1 LIVLLR
7 CPALKGGIPGKQR
20 KTTRVAGGRPETL
33 QKSPIPPHQESDL
46 SASAA
51 APNVIIT
58 LPDGKTLTFARGITG
73 QEIAASIGPGLAKAA
88 LILEVNGKEWDL
100 FRPIEEDA
108 SIRIIT
114 KKDAKALELI
124 RHDAAHLLAMA
135 VQELFPGTQV
145 TIGPAIDDGFYYD
158 FARAEPFT
166 PEDLPLIEAK
176 MREIVKQARPTRRE
190 VWPRDKAI
198 AHFREL
204 GEHYKA
210 ELIEGIPANDDVSIY
225 YHGDWHDLCRGPHFC
240 TTAEIGDAFKLTK
253 IAGAYWRGDA
263 KNAQLQRIYGTAWR
277 DQKELDAYL
286 ERMAEAEKRDHRK
299 LGRELELF
307 TFSPDVGA
315 GLPLWMPN
323 GMVIRQELEFLAL
336 NEERKDGYRRVATPH
351 IAKEA
356 LYYRSRHL
364 PYYGEGMYAPLD
376 IDGENYRLRPMNC
389 PHHHLIYGAT
399 RHSYREL
406 PLRIAEYGQDY
417 RYEAS
422 GGLSGLM
429 RVRGFCMND
438 AHIYCRYDQAK
449 DEFIRV
455 MKLHARYYDL
465 FNIKEYYM
473 RLSLP
478 DLDKLDKY
486 VDEPGKWL
494 DALKVIRQ
502 AMDESGLHYVEGKGE
517 AAFYGPKIDFMI
529 KSAIGTEYTIST
541 NQLDFLATETFDLK
555 YIGEDGA
562 DHPVYVIHRAPLGTH
577 ERFTAFLIEHY
588 AGAFPTW
595 LAPVQ
600 ARVIPISD
608 KAADYAQKVL
618 DALFQTPV
626 VNGTAGLRVD
636 IDTSNERMQKK
647 IRDAQLKKIP
657 YMLVVGEREAA
668 EGTVAVRLRSGKD
681 LGAMPLETFIARIKS
696 EAESRVDVAE

>member
-1 LIVLLR
+1 VS
-7 CPALKGGIPGKQR
+7 AQ
-20 KTTRVAGGRPETL
+20 
-33 QKSPIPPHQESDL
+33 S
-46 SASAA
+46 SASE
-51 APNVIIT
+51 NVKIT
-58 LPDGKTLTFARGITG
+58 LPDGKALTFPRGVTG
-73 QEIAASIGPGLAKAA
+73 AQIAASIGPGLAKAA
-88 LILEVNGKEWDL
+88 LAVEADGQILDI
-100 FRPIEEDA
+100 FRPLEKDVQLK
-108 SIRIIT
+108 IIT
-114 KKDAKALELI
+114 RKDPEALELI
-124 RHDAAHLLAMA
+124 RHDAAHVLAMA
-135 VQELFPGTQV
+135 VQALYPGTQV
-145 TIGPAIDDGFYYD
+145 TIGPAIEDGFYYD
-158 FARAEPFT
+158 FARNEPFT
-166 PEDLPLIEAK
+166 PEDLPKIEAK
-176 MREIVKQARPTRRE
+176 MHEIVKAGLPTRRE
-190 VWPRDKAI
+190 VWPREQAI
-198 AHFREL
+198 EHFKGI
-204 GEHYKA
+204 GEQYKA
-210 ELIEGIPANDDVSIY
+210 ELIEAIPEGEDVSIY
-225 YHGDWHDLCRGPHFC
+225 FHGEWHDLCRGPHFQ
-240 TTAEIGDAFKLTK
+240 TTAPIGDAFKLTK

-277 DQKELDAYL
+277 DKKELDEYL
-286 ERMAEAEKRDHRK
+286 HRLEEAEKRDHRK
-299 LGRELELF
+299 LGKELELF

-336 NEERKDGYRRVATPH
+336 QEERKDGYVRVATPH

-364 PYYGEGMYAPLD
+364 PYYNEGMYAPFD
-376 IDGENYRLRPMNC
+376 VDGENYYLRPMNC

-406 PLRIAEYGQDY
+406 PVRIAEYAQDY

-455 MKLHARYYDL
+455 MRLHARYYDL
-465 FNIKEYYM
+465 MGIKEYYM

-478 DLDKLDKY
+478 DMNKLDKY
-486 VDEPGKWL
+486 VDEPEKWVA
-494 DALKVIRQ
+494 ALKIIRE
-502 AMDESGLHYVEGKGE
+502 AMEESGYPYVEGKGE

-541 NQLDFLATETFDLK
+541 NQLDFLATQTFDLS
-555 YIGEDGA
+555 YIGEDGG

-588 AGAFPTW
+588 AGAFPVW

-600 ARVIPISD
+600 ARVIPITEKVSD
-608 KAADYAQKVL
+608 F
-618 DALFQTPV
+618 ALQVKDRLFREPV
-626 VNGTAGLRVD
+626 VNGTGGLRVD
-636 IDTSNERMQKK
+636 IDLASERMQKK

-668 EGTVAVRLRSGKD
+668 EGKVAVRLRSGKD
-681 LGAMPLETFIARIKS
+681 LGAMPLETFVARIKA
-696 EAESRVDVAE
+696 EAESRQDVAD

>member
-1 LIVLLR
+1 M
-7 CPALKGGIPGKQR
+7 
-20 KTTRVAGGRPETL
+20 
-33 QKSPIPPHQESDL
+33 
-46 SASAA
+46 SAA
-51 APNVIIT
+51 PDQVTMT
-58 LPDGKTLTFARGITG
+58 LPDGKAMTFARGVTG
-73 QEIAASIGPGLAKAA
+73 AEIAAAIGPGLAKAA
-88 LILEVNGKEWDL
+88 LIIMVDGKEWDL
-100 FRPIEEDA
+100 FRPIEQDA
-108 SIRIIT
+108 KIRIIT
-114 KKDAKALELI
+114 KKDPEALELI
-124 RHDAAHLLAMA
+124 RHDMAHVLAMA
-135 VQELFPGTQV
+135 VQALYPGTQV
-145 TIGPAIDDGFYYD
+145 TIGPAIEDGFYYD
-158 FARAEPFT
+158 FAREEPFT
-166 PEDLPLIEAK
+166 PEDLPKIEEE
-176 MREIVKQARPTRRE
+176 MRKIIKAGLPTRRE
-190 VWPRDKAI
+190 VWPRDQAV
-198 AHFREL
+198 AHFKGI
-204 GEHYKA
+204 GETYKA
-210 ELIEGIPANDDVSIY
+210 ELIQSIPANEDVSIY
-225 YHGDWHDLCRGPHFC
+225 WHGDWHDLCRGPHFR
-240 TTAEIGDAFKLTK
+240 TTADVGDAFRLTK

-263 KNAQLQRIYGTAWR
+263 RNAQLQRIYGTAWR
-277 DQKELDAYL
+277 DKKELDEYL
-286 ERMAEAEKRDHRK
+286 HRLEEAEKRDHRK

-336 NEERKDGYRRVATPH
+336 KEERKEGYRRVATPH
-351 IAKEA
+351 ITKEA

-364 PYYGEGMYAPLD
+364 PYYAEGMYSPLD
-376 IDGENYRLRPMNC
+376 IDGENYYLRPMNC
-389 PHHHLIYGAT
+389 PHHHLIYLAT

-465 FNIKEYYM
+465 MDIQEYYM

-486 VDEPGKWL
+486 VDEPQKWMA
-494 DALKVIRQ
+494 ALAIIRQ
-502 AMDESGLHYVEGKGE
+502 AMDESGLKYVEGKGE

-541 NQLDFLATETFDLK
+541 NQLDFLATQTFDLK

-588 AGAFPTW
+588 AGAFPVW
-595 LAPVQ
+595 LAPIQ
-600 ARVIPISD
+600 SRVIPISE
-608 KAADYAQKVL
+608 KVGDYAQKVL
-618 DALFQTPV
+618 DALFQAPV

-647 IRDAQLKKIP
+647 IRDAQLAKIP
-657 YMLVVGEREAA
+657 YMLVVGEREAQ
-668 EGTVAVRLRSGKD
+668 EGKVAVRLRSGKD
-681 LGAMPLETFIARIKS
+681 LGAMPLETFIARIKN
-696 EAESRVDVAE
+696 EAESRRDVAE

>member
-1 LIVLLR
+1 MV
-7 CPALKGGIPGKQR
+7 AL
-20 KTTRVAGGRPETL
+20 TF
-33 QKSPIPPHQESDL
+33 
-46 SASAA
+46 
-51 APNVIIT
+51 
-58 LPDGKTLTFARGITG
+58 PDGARREYPLGTTGLDIAKGISPSVAKRTVAMALDG
-73 QEIAASIGPGLAKAA
+73 GLA
-88 LILEVNGKEWDL
+88 DL
-100 FRPIEEDA
+100 ADPIE
-108 SIRIIT
+108 R
-114 KKDAKALELI
+114 DAKIEFVSREDPRALELI

-135 VQELFPGTQV
+135 VQELYPGTQV
-145 TIGPAIDDGFYYD
+145 TIGPAIEDGFYYD
-158 FARAEPFT
+158 FARNEPFT
-166 PEDLPLIEAK
+166 PEDLPRIEER

-198 AHFREL
+198 AHFRDI
-204 GEHYKA
+204 GETYKA
-210 ELIEGIPANDDVSIY
+210 ELIESIPAGEEVSIY
-225 YHGDWHDLCRGPHFC
+225 WHGDWHDLCRGPHFR

-263 KNAQLQRIYGTAWR
+263 RNAQLQRIYGTAWR
-277 DQKELDAYL
+277 DKKELDAYL
-286 ERMAEAEKRDHRK
+286 ERLAEAEKRDHRR
-299 LGRELELF
+299 LGKELELF

-336 NEERKDGYRRVATPH
+336 QEERRDGYRRVATPH

-364 PYYGEGMYAPLD
+364 PYYSEGMYSPLD
-376 IDGENYRLRPMNC
+376 IDGENYYLRPMNC

-406 PLRIAEYGQDY
+406 PIRIAEYAQDY

-438 AHIYCRYDQAK
+438 AHIYCRFDQAK
-449 DEFIRV
+449 EEFIRV
-455 MKLHARYYDL
+455 MRLHARYYDL
-465 FNIKEYYM
+465 MNIKEYYM

-486 VDEPGKWL
+486 VDQPDKWIA
-494 DALKVIRQ
+494 ALNIIKE
-502 AMDESGLHYVEGKGE
+502 AMEESGYPYVEGKGE

-541 NQLDFLATETFDLK
+541 NQLDFLATQTFDLT
-555 YIGEDGA
+555 YVGEDGA

-588 AGAFPTW
+588 AGAFPVW
-595 LAPVQ
+595 LAPIQV
-600 ARVIPISD
+600 RVIPISE
-608 KAADYAQKVL
+608 KFAGYAQKVV
-618 DALFQTPV
+618 DALFAAPV

-647 IRDAQLKKIP
+647 IRDAQLQKIP
-657 YMLVVGEREAA
+657 YMLVVGEREAQ
-668 EGTVAVRLRSGKD
+668 ENTVAVRLRSGKD
-681 LGAMPLETFIARIKS
+681 LGAMSLETFIARIKS
-696 EAESRVDVAE
+696 EAESRRDVAE

>member
-1 LIVLLR
+1 V
-7 CPALKGGIPGKQR
+7 
-20 KTTRVAGGRPETL
+20 
-33 QKSPIPPHQESDL
+33 
-46 SASAA
+46 SAA
-51 APNVIIT
+51 AKPSITIT
-58 LPDGKTLTFARGITG
+58 LPDGKTMTFPRGVTG
-73 QEIAASIGPGLAKAA
+73 GEIAAAIGPGLNKAA

-108 SIRIIT
+108 KIRIIT
-114 KKDAKALELI
+114 KKDEKSLELI

-166 PEDLPLIEAK
+166 PEDLPKIEAK
-176 MREIVKQARPTRRE
+176 MHEIVKQARPTRRE
-190 VWPRDKAI
+190 VWPRDKAVK
-198 AHFREL
+198 HFQDI
-204 GEHYKA
+204 GEKYKA
-210 ELIEGIPANDDVSIY
+210 ELIASIPANEDVSIY
-225 YHGDWHDLCRGPHFC
+225 YHGDWHDLCRGPHFR
-240 TTAEIGDAFKLTK
+240 TTADIGDAFKLTK

-277 DQKELDAYL
+277 DKKELDTYI
-286 ERMAEAEKRDHRK
+286 ERLAEAEKRDHRK

-307 TFSPDVGA
+307 TFSPDVGP

-351 IAKEA
+351 ITKEA

-364 PYYGEGMYAPLD
+364 PYYAESMYAPLD
-376 IDGENYRLRPMNC
+376 IDGENYYLRPMNC
-389 PHHHLIYGAT
+389 PHHHLIYAAT

-465 FNIKEYYM
+465 MDIKEYYM

-486 VDEPGKWL
+486 VDEPEKWL
-494 DALKVIRQ
+494 DALKIIRQ
-502 AMDESGLHYVEGKGE
+502 AMDESGLKYVEGKGE

-529 KSAIGTEYTIST
+529 KSVIGTEYTIST
-541 NQLDFLATETFDLK
+541 NQLDFLATQTFDLK

-595 LAPVQ
+595 LAPIQ

-618 DALFQTPV
+618 DALFNTPV

-647 IRDAQLKKIP
+647 IRDAQLQKIP

-668 EGTVAVRLRSGKD
+668 EGKVAVRLRSGKD
-681 LGAMPLETFIARIKS
+681 LGPMPLESVISRIKT
-696 EAESRVDVAE
+696 EAESRVDVTD

>member
-1 LIVLLR
+1 MENAV
-7 CPALKGGIPGKQR
+7 
-20 KTTRVAGGRPETL
+20 
-33 QKSPIPPHQESDL
+33 
-46 SASAA
+46 SAA
-51 APNVIIT
+51 PEQVTVT
-58 LPDGKTLTFARGITG
+58 LPDGKALTFPRGVTG
-73 QEIAASIGPGLAKAA
+73 GEIAAAIGPGLAKAA
-88 LILEVNGKEWDL
+88 LIITLDGKEWDL
-100 FRPIEEDA
+100 FRPIEQDA
-108 SIRIIT
+108 HVRIIT
-114 KKDAKALELI
+114 RKDPESLELI
-124 RHDAAHLLAMA
+124 RHDMAHVLAMA
-135 VQELFPGTQV
+135 VQALYPGTQV

-166 PEDLPLIEAK
+166 PEDLPKIEEE
-176 MREIVKQARPTRRE
+176 MRKIIKAGLPTRRE
-190 VWPRDKAI
+190 VWPRDQAVE
-198 AHFREL
+198 HFKGI
-204 GEHYKA
+204 GESYKA
-210 ELIEGIPANDDVSIY
+210 ELISSIPAGEDVSIY
-225 YHGDWHDLCRGPHFC
+225 WHGDWQDLCRGPHFR

-253 IAGAYWRGDA
+253 IAGAYWRGDS

-277 DQKELDAYL
+277 DKKELDEYL
-286 ERMAEAEKRDHRK
+286 LRLEEAEKRDHRK

-307 TFSPDVGA
+307 TFDPDVGA

-336 NEERKDGYRRVATPH
+336 QEERKDGYRRVATPH

-465 FNIKEYYM
+465 LDIKEYYM

-478 DLDKLDKY
+478 DLNKLDKF
-486 VDEPGKWL
+486 VDEPQKWL
-494 DALKVIRQ
+494 DALSIIRQ
-502 AMDESGLHYVEGKGE
+502 AMDESGMKYVEGKGE

-595 LAPVQ
+595 LAPIQ
-600 ARVIPISD
+600 ARIIPISD
-608 KAADYAQKVL
+608 KAADYAQTVV
-618 DALFQTPV
+618 DALFAAPV

-636 IDTSNERMQKK
+636 IDTSAERMQKK
-647 IRDAQLKKIP
+647 IRDAQLQKIP

-668 EGTVAVRLRSGKD
+668 EGKVAVRLRSGKD
-681 LGAMPLETFIARIKS
+681 LGAMPLESVIARIKN
-696 EAESRVDVAE
+696 EAESRADVAE

>member
-1 LIVLLR
+1 V
-7 CPALKGGIPGKQR
+7 
-20 KTTRVAGGRPETL
+20 
-33 QKSPIPPHQESDL
+33 
-46 SASAA
+46 SANPSQ
-51 APNVIIT
+51 VTMT
-58 LPDGKTLTFARGITG
+58 LPDGKAMTFAKGVTG
-73 QEIAASIGPGLAKAA
+73 GEIAAAIGPGLAKAA
-88 LILEVNGKEWDL
+88 LIIMIDGKEWDL
-100 FRPIEEDA
+100 FRPIEQDA
-108 SIRIIT
+108 KIRIIT
-114 KKDAKALELI
+114 KKDPEALELI
-124 RHDAAHLLAMA
+124 RHDMAHILAMA
-135 VQELFPGTQV
+135 VQALYPGTQV

-158 FARAEPFT
+158 FARDEAFT
-166 PEDLPLIEAK
+166 PEDLPKIEEE
-176 MREIVKQARPTRRE
+176 MRKIIKAGLPTRRE
-190 VWPRDKAI
+190 VWPRDQAVD
-198 AHFREL
+198 HFKGI
-204 GEHYKA
+204 GETYKA
-210 ELIEGIPANDDVSIY
+210 ELIQSIPANEDVSIY
-225 YHGDWHDLCRGPHFC
+225 WHGDWHDLCRGPHFR
-240 TTAEIGDAFKLTK
+240 TTLEVGDAFKLTK

-277 DQKELDAYL
+277 DRRELDEYL
-286 ERMAEAEKRDHRK
+286 HRLEEAEKRDHRK

-307 TFSPDVGA
+307 TFASDDIGA

-336 NEERKDGYRRVATPH
+336 TEERKDGYRRVATPH

-364 PYYGEGMYAPLD
+364 PYYGDGMYAPLD

-465 FNIKEYYM
+465 FDIKDYYM

-478 DLDKLDKY
+478 DLNKLDKF
-486 VDEPGKWL
+486 VDEPQKWL
-494 DALKVIRQ
+494 DALTVIRQ
-502 AMDESGLHYVEGKGE
+502 AMEESGLKYVEGKGE

-541 NQLDFLATETFDLK
+541 NQLDFLATQTFDLK

-588 AGAFPTW
+588 AGAFPVW
-595 LAPVQ
+595 LAPIQ
-600 ARVIPISD
+600 ARVIPISE
-608 KAADYAQKVL
+608 KVGDYAQKVL
-618 DALFQTPV
+618 DALFQAPV

-647 IRDAQLKKIP
+647 IRDAQLQKIP

-668 EGTVAVRLRSGKD
+668 EGKVAVRLRSGKD
-681 LGAMPLETFIARIKS
+681 LGAMPLETFVARIKN
-696 EAESRVDVAE
+696 EAESRRDVAE

>member
-1 LIVLLR
+1 
-7 CPALKGGIPGKQR
+7 
-20 KTTRVAGGRPETL
+20 
-33 QKSPIPPHQESDL
+33 
-46 SASAA
+46 
-51 APNVIIT
+51 
-58 LPDGKTLTFARGITG
+58 
-73 QEIAASIGPGLAKAA
+73 
-88 LILEVNGKEWDL
+88 
-100 FRPIEEDA
+100 
-108 SIRIIT
+108 
-114 KKDAKALELI
+114 
-124 RHDAAHLLAMA
+124 
-135 VQELFPGTQV
+135 
-145 TIGPAIDDGFYYD
+145 
-158 FARAEPFT
+158 
-166 PEDLPLIEAK
+166 
-176 MREIVKQARPTRRE
+176 
-190 VWPRDKAI
+190 
-198 AHFREL
+198 
-204 GEHYKA
+204 
-210 ELIEGIPANDDVSIY
+210 
-225 YHGDWHDLCRGPHFC
+225 
-240 TTAEIGDAFKLTK
+240 
-253 IAGAYWRGDA
+253 
-263 KNAQLQRIYGTAWR
+263 
-277 DQKELDAYL
+277 
-286 ERMAEAEKRDHRK
+286 
-299 LGRELELF
+299 
-307 TFSPDVGA
+307 
-315 GLPLWMPN
+315 
-323 GMVIRQELEFLAL
+323 
-336 NEERKDGYRRVATPH
+336 
-351 IAKEA
+351 
-356 LYYRSRHL
+356 L

-449 DEFIRV
+449 EEFIRV
-455 MKLHARYYDL
+455 MQLHARYYDL
-465 FNIKEYYM
+465 LGIKDYYM

-486 VDEPGKWL
+486 VNEPDKWL
-494 DALKVIRQ
+494 AALAIIRE
-502 AMDESGLHYVEGKGE
+502 AMKESGYKFVEGKGE

-529 KSAIGTEYTIST
+529 RSAIGTEYTIST
-541 NQLDFLATETFDLK
+541 NQLDFLATQTFDLK

-608 KAADYAQKVL
+608 KAADYAQKVV
-618 DALFQTPV
+618 DTLFAAQV
-626 VNGTAGLRVD
+626 INGTAGLRVD

-668 EGTVAVRLRSGKD
+668 EGKVAVRLRSGKD
-681 LGAMPLETFIARIKS
+681 LGAMPLETFLARIKN